1 MKKIKINNNSKMK
14 LIAISILSVLSLGLS
29 GIAYTFYNE
38 EPFYNDNEEG
48 ATITSTE
55 ADASIYRQW
64 ELVEG
69 IPIPPFTT
77 KMVWDFSD
85 KRNIFVYLKLDACKD
100 LDKELIG
107 KWCVKDS
114 IGYRIKKTKKNEGVI
129 YTSNKLNYQYIITGN
144 NLLLKQENEKNV
156 MIAIFKAKEKI
167 KDEDIYT

>member
-1 MKKIKINNNSKMK
+1 
-14 LIAISILSVLSLGLS
+14 
-29 GIAYTFYNE
+29 
-38 EPFYNDNEEG
+38 
-48 ATITSTE
+48 
-55 ADASIYRQW
+55 
-64 ELVEG
+64 
-69 IPIPPFTT
+69 
-77 KMVWDFSD
+77 MVWDFSD
-85 KRNIFVYLKLDACKD
+85 KKNIFVYLKLDACKD